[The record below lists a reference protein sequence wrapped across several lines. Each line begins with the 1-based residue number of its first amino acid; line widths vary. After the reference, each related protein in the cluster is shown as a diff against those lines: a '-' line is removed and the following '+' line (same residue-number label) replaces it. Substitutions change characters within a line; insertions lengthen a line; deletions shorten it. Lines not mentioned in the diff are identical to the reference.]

1 MFYQKI
7 TFYFF
12 IYFNR
17 LRKQQISE
25 FISVENKGFLR
36 GLAQVDKCRRGLRH
50 PRSRHSAIR
59 RDITFGL
66 VVVWALV
73 GIAVK
78 QKAVPSIVYTAII
91 GAVIMAAALVAVVL
105 RSKMKTS
112 EKE

>member
-12 IYFNR
+12 SYFNR
-17 LRKQQISE
+17 SRKQQISE

-36 GLAQVDKCRRGLRH
+36 GLAQVDKCRRGLGH

-59 RDITFGL
+59 RDIAFGL

-78 QKAVPSIVYTAII
+78 QNAGPSIVYTAII
-91 GAVIMAAALVAVVL
+91 GAVIVATALVADVL
-105 RSKMKTS
+105 RSNMKTS
-112 EKE
+112 KKK